1 MILST
6 FEPGTNLALPYT
18 AMQVRLSEIRFAPAS
33 RRVAPWVRGLLDLLL
48 LMAFLAAAGLAFGQ
62 VSDYRVGPTDVLKIT
77 VWGHDDLSR
86 SAVVSADG
94 RIPFPL
100 VGDVPVAGLTPT
112 QIESS
117 LRELLEKDYLVN
129 PQVSVAVQEYRSQRV
144 FVLGEAEK
152 PGTYALKGRTRL
164 LDVLSEAGG
173 PAKGAGRQ
181 LIVVRF
187 PEADRPLA
195 PGATGSTAIRV
206 SLKRLLDGEASENLP
221 MQNGDTIYLPKVT
234 GFFVLGEVRKPGAY
248 AMEKDTTPLDAV
260 TIAGGLT
267 ERAAP
272 SGARILRKRPDGSQE
287 SIPVSLAGTDPRARE
302 ILLDDG
308 DTLLVPQG
316 NSFYVLGEVRKPGAY
331 QLDQGGTA
339 IEAVALAGG
348 FTDKAA
354 PNRTRIIRTHK
365 DGRQEAFVIDLN
377 DIMKRGRKDKDIPL
391 TANDVIIVPE
401 SFF

>member
-1 MILST
+1 ML
-6 FEPGTNLALPYT
+6 
-18 AMQVRLSEIRFAPAS
+18 VRSGEIRFGRDA
-33 RRVAPWVRGLLDLLL
+33 RRATPWLRGLLNLLFL
-48 LMAFLAAAGLAFGQ
+48 AALLAAAGLAWAQ
-62 VSDYRVGPTDVLKIT
+62 ASDYRVGATDVLKIT
-77 VWGHDDLSR
+77 VWGHDDLTR
-86 SAVVSADG
+86 AAVVSADG

-100 VGDVPVAGLTPT
+100 IGDVLVAGLTPT
-112 QIESS
+112 QVESR

-152 PGTYALKGRTRL
+152 PGTYPLKGRTRL
-164 LDVLSEAGG
+164 LDLLSDAGG
-173 PAKGAGRQ
+173 PSKGAGRQ
-181 LIVVRF
+181 LVIVRF
-187 PEADRPLA
+187 PEADRPLT
-195 PGATGSTAIRV
+195 PGAAGSTTIRV

-221 MQNGDTIYLPKVT
+221 LQNGDTIYLPKVT
-234 GFFVLGEVRKPGAY
+234 GFFVLGEVRKPGTF

-272 SGARILRKRPDGSQE
+272 SGARILRKKPDGSQE
-287 SIPVSLAGTDPRARE
+287 SIPVNLTGSDPKARE

-339 IEAVALAGG
+339 IEGIALAGG

-365 DGRQEAFVIDLN
+365 DGRQEALVVDLN
-377 DIMKRGRKDKDIPL
+377 EIIKRGRKDKDIPL

>member
-1 MILST
+1 MLIRS
-6 FEPGTNLALPYT
+6 G
-18 AMQVRLSEIRFAPAS
+18 EIRFGLEPPRA
-33 RRVAPWVRGLLDLLL
+33 RPWLRGLLDLLL
-48 LMAFLAAAGLAFGQ
+48 LAALLTAAGLAFAQ
-62 VSDYRVGPTDVLKIT
+62 ASDYRVGPTDVLKVT

-86 SAVVSADG
+86 TAVVSADG
-94 RIPFPL
+94 RLPFPL
-100 VGDVPVAGLTPT
+100 IGEVPVAGLTPT
-112 QIESS
+112 QIETR

-152 PGTYALKGRTRL
+152 PGTYPIKGRTRL
-164 LDVLSEAGG
+164 LDLLSDAGG

-187 PEADRPLA
+187 PEADGPLP
-195 PGATGSTAIRV
+195 PGAAGSTTIRV

-221 MQNGDTIYLPKVT
+221 LQNGDTVYLPKMT
-234 GFFVLGEVRKPGAY
+234 GFFVLGEVKKPGVY
-248 AMEKDTTPLDAV
+248 PMEKDTTPLDAM

-272 SGARILRKRPDGSQE
+272 SGARILRKRTDGTQE
-287 SIPVSLAGTDPRARE
+287 SVAVSLIGTDPKARE

-316 NSFYVLGEVRKPGAY
+316 NSFYVLGEVKKPGAY

-339 IEAVALAGG
+339 IEGIALAGG
-348 FTDKAA
+348 LTDKAA
-354 PNRTRIIRTHK
+354 PNRTRIVRTHK
-365 DGRQEAFVIDLN
+365 DGRQETLVVDLN
-377 DIMKRGRKDKDIPL
+377 EILKRGRKDKDITL
-391 TANDVIIVPE
+391 IANDVIIVPE

>member
-1 MILST
+1 MRIRCSEVRFELVSSRST
-6 FEPGTNLALPYT
+6 
-18 AMQVRLSEIRFAPAS
+18 
-33 RRVAPWVRGLLDLLL
+33 RRVRWLLELLL
-48 LMAFLAAAGLAFGQ
+48 LAALLALAGNAFSQ
-62 VSDYRVGPTDVLKIT
+62 TSEYRVGATDVLKIT
-77 VWGHDDLSR
+77 VWGHEDLSR
-86 SAVVSADG
+86 AAVVSADG
-94 RIPFPL
+94 SIPFPL
-100 VGDVPVAGLTPT
+100 VGDVLVNGLTPT
-112 QIESS
+112 QIETR

-152 PGTYALKGRTRL
+152 PGTYPIKGRIRL
-164 LDVLSEAGG
+164 LDLLSDAGG

-195 PGATGSTAIRV
+195 PGSAGSTTIRV
-206 SLKRLLDGEASENLP
+206 SLRRLLDGETSENLP
-221 MQNGDTIYLPKVT
+221 LQNGDTIYLPRMT
-234 GFFVLGEVRKPGAY
+234 GFFVLGEVKKPGAY
-248 AMEKDTTPLDAV
+248 PMEKDTTPLDAV

-272 SGARILRKRPDGSQE
+272 SVTRILRKRADGTQE
-287 SIPVSLAGTDPRARE
+287 SIQVSLVGTDPKARE
-302 ILLDDG
+302 IVLDDG

-316 NSFYVLGEVRKPGAY
+316 NSFYVLGEVKKPGAY

-339 IEAVALAGG
+339 IEGVALAGG

-365 DGRQEAFVIDLN
+365 DGRQETIVVDLN
-377 DIMKRGRKDKDIPL
+377 EIMKRGRKDKDVSL

>member
-1 MILST
+1 M
-6 FEPGTNLALPYT
+6 F
-18 AMQVRLSEIRFAPAS
+18 VRCSEIRFAAPRS
-33 RRVAPWVRGLLDLLL
+33 RPTPWLRGLLELLL
-48 LMAFLAAAGLAFGQ
+48 LAALLAAAGLAFAQ
-62 VSDYRVGPTDVLKIT
+62 PSEYRVGATDVLKIT

-86 SAVVSADG
+86 AAVVSADG
-94 RIPFPL
+94 GIPFPL

-112 QIESS
+112 QIESR

-152 PGTYALKGRTRL
+152 PGTYPIKGRTHL
-164 LDVLSEAGG
+164 LDLLSDAGG

-195 PGATGSTAIRV
+195 PGAAGSTTIRV

-221 MQNGDTIYLPKVT
+221 LQNGDTIYLPKMT

-248 AMEKDTTPLDAV
+248 PMQKDTTPLDAV

-272 SGARILRKRPDGSQE
+272 SGTRILRKRTDGSQE
-287 SIPVSLAGTDPRARE
+287 SIPVGLIGTDPKAQE

-316 NSFYVLGEVRKPGAY
+316 NSFYVLGEVKKPGAY

-339 IEAVALAGG
+339 IEGIALAGG

-365 DGRQEAFVIDLN
+365 DGRQETLVVDLN
-377 DIMKRGRKDKDIPL
+377 EIIKRGRKDKDVPL
-391 TANDVIIVPE
+391 SANDVMIVPE

>member
-1 MILST
+1 ML
-6 FEPGTNLALPYT
+6 
-18 AMQVRLSEIRFAPAS
+18 VRSSEIRFAAPRS
-33 RRVAPWVRGLLDLLL
+33 RPTLWLRGLLELLL
-48 LMAFLAAAGLAFGQ
+48 LVAAGLAFAQ
-62 VSDYRVGPTDVLKIT
+62 QSEYRVGATDVLKIA

-86 SAVVSADG
+86 ASVVSADG
-94 RIPFPL
+94 SIPFPL

-112 QIESS
+112 QIESR

-152 PGTYALKGRTRL
+152 PGTYPIKGRTRL
-164 LDVLSEAGG
+164 LDLLSDAGG

-195 PGATGSTAIRV
+195 PGAAGSTTIRV

-221 MQNGDTIYLPKVT
+221 LQNGDTIYLPKMT

-248 AMEKDTTPLDAV
+248 PMEKDTTPLDAV

-272 SGARILRKRPDGSQE
+272 SGARILRKKTDGSQE
-287 SIPVSLAGTDPRARE
+287 SIPVSLTGSNPQARE

-339 IEAVALAGG
+339 IEGIALAGG

-365 DGRQEAFVIDLN
+365 DGRQEALVVDLN
-377 DIMKRGRKDKDIPL
+377 EIIKRGRKDKDIPL